1 MDTVLR
7 YRGGRNRETLA
18 TFQVQILQ
26 DDVEEPSEEFFL
38 RVIPVQNVVILTPVI
53 TVRILGT
60 GM

>member
-7 YRGGRNRETLA
+7 YRGGRNQETLA

-38 RVIPVQNVVILTPVI
+38 SVIPVQSVVILTPVI